1 MLWEERRM
9 VSIVSW
15 LGWVWL
21 SWVVL
26 KDPNLK
32 ISCKRALGWSLVVR
46 TQDRMEIKDAV
57 SKAQKWALG
66 LSPSKW
72 CLFLFW
78 YFYKCLF
85 LSLELLHVNSK
96 DPKRASFL
104 NPCLKLNQPRIHLE
118 HLDLLWW
125 TFSPLN
131 RTFVSMYSSFWP
143 TDS

>member
-1 MLWEERRM
+1 M

-26 KDPNLK
+26 KDPNLT

-66 LSPSKW
+66 LSPSK
-72 CLFLFW
+72 
-78 YFYKCLF
+78 
-85 LSLELLHVNSK
+85 
-96 DPKRASFL
+96 
-104 NPCLKLNQPRIHLE
+104 
-118 HLDLLWW
+118 
-125 TFSPLN
+125 
-131 RTFVSMYSSFWP
+131 
-143 TDS
+143 